1 MPSTSEK
8 QRRFLFARK
17 GAAWVKQHGFE
28 KLRRGGKKGAGKHG

>member
-17 GAAWVKQHGFE
+17 GAAWVKKHGFHRV
-28 KLRRGGKKGAGKHG
+28 RRKRKGERRRKH